1 MKATNQIVPNKTN
14 NGEKKGFSALINSDA
29 SRKMIDKSIGDPQR
43 AASFVSTLISVV
55 NANEKLRECDA
66 GSIISAAL
74 RGEVGMGLSVAL
86 GEYSIIPYGK
96 TASFQIQ
103 VNGLKRLAI
112 RSKKYSDIGIFD
124 VREGEYKGR
133 DPMTRTPRFEW
144 IEDEDERENLP
155 IIGYYG
161 FYKLSKDMN
170 DFFQCVY
177 WPYEKILKHAD
188 RYSQAFNLN
197 TYNKLRNGELE
208 PKEVASLQKGSPWY
222 GYPDSDGHM
231 KMCKKTIAKQL
242 LGDGL
247 APKEIIE
254 VIMADNST
262 EKTGEPVFYGDEFDM
277 SMVNTDTGE
286 VIEAPVVEAEEPA
299 PTNSTP
305 PATAKSVKK
314 NNDTTTTAKSAFG
327 ASEPVVEV
335 QAEEVYA
342 DSFFN

>member
-1 MKATNQIVPNKTN
+1 MKATNQIVPNRTN
-14 NGEKKGFSALINSDA
+14 NGEKKFSALINSDA

-112 RSKKYSDIGIFD
+112 RSKKYSDIGFFD

-161 FYKLSKDMN
+161 FYKLNKDMN
-170 DFFQCVY
+170 DFFQCIY

-188 RYSQAFNLN
+188 RYAPAFNLN
-197 TYNKLRNGELE
+197 TYNKLRNGELD
-208 PKEVASLQKGSPWY
+208 PKEIKSLQSGSPWY

-247 APKEIIE
+247 APKEVME
-254 VIMADNST
+254 VIMADNT
-262 EKTGEPVFYGDEFDM
+262 EEKSGEPVFYGDEFDM
-277 SMVNTDTGE
+277 SMVNTSTGE
-286 VIEAPVVEAEEPA
+286 VIEAPVVEVEEPA
-299 PTNSTP
+299 PISSTP
-305 PATAKSVKK
+305 PTTAKSAKK
-314 NNDTTTTAKSAFG
+314 NNDTITTAKNAFE
-327 ASEPVVEV
+327 ASETLTVTPN
-335 QAEEVYA
+335 EEEYA